1 MLYVSQFMTT
11 NLIQMP
17 EKACALELYNLQKD
31 PEEKHNLLAV
41 IFTSTRPIVSHA
53 NVYRSNQMPGVRW

>member
-1 MLYVSQFMTT
+1 MTT
-11 NLIQMP
+11 SLIQMP

-41 IFTSTRPIVSHA
+41 IFTSTR
-53 NVYRSNQMPGVRW
+53 NVLHVNVCRSNQMPGVRWLHS